1 MGTKVG
7 SKKVKPIS
15 PKKSKKQK
23 DDGGFKRLRSLDCFD
38 ELDAKI
44 KAGISP
50 DEVARWL
57 QEDMLQMIDIQRE
70 SLRRQLYRYK
80 SELPASELI
89 KGREEPLFIRKAIEK
104 MNRGINELD
113 ELEKLYL
120 YQLKRISKNA
130 ETEDKLSIMLKG
142 TSKEIQLA
150 TDMLEKM
157 IELKME
163 LGLVNRQPHK
173 TQVEGLIGHMPLPNM
188 PEQLENDQDAD
199 KTMTRMGLL
208 ANKLFKAVEK
218 MEVEEPEDDSIIDV
232 ECEETE

>member
-1 MGTKVG
+1 MSTKVD
-7 SKKVKPIS
+7 SRKVKNYI
-15 PKKSKKQK
+15 PKKKKDKPK
-23 DDGGFKRLRSLDCFD
+23 DDGGFKKLKGLDCFD
-38 ELDAKI
+38 EVDAKI
-44 KAGISP
+44 KAGVSP

-57 QEDMLQMIDIQRE
+57 QEDLLQMTEIQRE

-80 SELPASELI
+80 AELPASELI

-163 LGLVNRQPHK
+163 LGLVNRQPQK

-208 ANKLFKAVEK
+208 ANKLFKAVEHIST
-218 MEVEEPEDDSIIDV
+218 EEEDENVVDA
-232 ECEETE
+232 ECEEVH